1 MPRAT
6 PNQTAIPTIASCVET
21 DKDFSTT
28 ILVLPTGLAS
38 SSSNVPDSSSL
49 PIAEAPEYIPI
60 IAIILFAVGIVGT
73 MVYERVRTK
82 NIEESSS

>member
-1 MPRAT
+1 MAG
-6 PNQTAIPTIASCVET
+6 
-21 DKDFSTT
+21 FF
-28 ILVLPTGLAS
+28 
-38 SSSNVPDSSSL
+38 
-49 PIAEAPEYIPI
+49 EYIPI